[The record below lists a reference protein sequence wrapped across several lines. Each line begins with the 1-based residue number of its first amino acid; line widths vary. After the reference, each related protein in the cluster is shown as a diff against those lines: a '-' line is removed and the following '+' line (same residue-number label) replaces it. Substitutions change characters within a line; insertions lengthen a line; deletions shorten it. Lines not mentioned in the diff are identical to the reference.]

1 MKLQCVWNDKM
12 RFTAEADSHQV
23 AMDTKPPIGA
33 DTAMTP
39 KQLVVAAIC
48 GCTAMDVVA
57 LLKKYK
63 QPLESFSIESDTSV
77 TEGGYP
83 TVFSE
88 VRLLFKI
95 KGAVDAG
102 KVMEAVTLSQ
112 TKYCSVSAMLSKA
125 VPISYAVELN
135 GVNIG
140 AGHADFK

>member
-12 RFTAEADSHQV
+12 RFTAEAVNHVV
-23 AMDTKPPIGA
+23 AMDTLPPMGG
-33 DTAMTP
+33 DSAMTP

-63 QPLESFSIESDTSV
+63 QPLESFSIESETSL
-77 TEGGYP
+77 TEGSYP
-83 TVFSE
+83 TVFKE
-88 VRLLFKI
+88 VRLVFKI

-140 AGHADFK
+140 SGQADFK